1 MSIMENEM
9 SHIRSVFDR
18 AANAIVQASE
28 LSVQVQALSEE
39 VKGLHS
45 DIEYVRNRNRE
56 LDTILSDVRD
66 QRDKAQT
73 EVLAKVEAL
82 NQAESRVASLTISL
96 DSRDRQIA
104 DLEAKLAQAT
114 KERDDYAYQSMDLT
128 DKLSVSQAKLEKIED
143 FAKSLFPIGKSEAAS
158 VLATPVAPA
167 WDNPP
172 STPPIQAISD
182 PISVEPATN
191 TFPADNTGTRW

>member
-28 LSVQVQALSEE
+28 LSVQVQNLAAQ
-39 VKGLHS
+39 VNGLEA

-56 LDTILSDVRD
+56 LDTILSDVRT
-66 QRDKAQT
+66 QRDNAQAEVNAKAQALD
-73 EVLAKVEAL
+73 EANSKV
-82 NQAESRVASLTISL
+82 QSLTISL

-128 DKLSVSQAKLEKIED
+128 DKLSASQAKLEKIED
-143 FAKSLFPIGKSEAAS
+143 FAKTLFPIGKSEAAS
-158 VLATPVAPA
+158 VLATPTYPTNVH
-167 WDNPP
+167 
-172 STPPIQAISD
+172 PIQATSE
-182 PISVEPATN
+182 PVSVEPATESFQAEN
-191 TFPADNTGTRW
+191 SYSRNW